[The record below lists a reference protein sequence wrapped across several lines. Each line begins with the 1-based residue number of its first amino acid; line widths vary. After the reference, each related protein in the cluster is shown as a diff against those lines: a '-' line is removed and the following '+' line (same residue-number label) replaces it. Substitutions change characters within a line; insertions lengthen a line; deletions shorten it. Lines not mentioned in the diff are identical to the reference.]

1 MPTTLLPFVEVEAR
15 RDDEVCKG
23 IAKSLA
29 SYVNTFNLTTLSRRA
44 TKRPF
49 LFVSRR
55 EDLGGFVP
63 KEIRISENENENE
76 KEKENENEIQNEN
89 KNEIQNIM
97 QAKSENHVENH
108 VENEAVPNP
117 NQPQPQMQTQN
128 QPQIQTLPESPNHPP
143 HSIPSNQQMV
153 VEEESAAPLR
163 LYRRFS
169 SRGIQRVGAACFC
182 FM

>member
-1 MPTTLLPFVEVEAR
+1 MLMPTTLLPFVEVEER

-49 LFVSRR
+49 LFVSQS
-55 EDLGGFVP
+55 EDVGGFVP

-76 KEKENENEIQNEN
+76 I
-89 KNEIQNIM
+89 
-97 QAKSENHVENH
+97 HVENH
-108 VENEAVPNP
+108 VENEAVPNR
-117 NQPQPQMQTQN
+117 NQPQTQTQT
-128 QPQIQTLPESPNHPP
+128 QTQTQIQTQLQVQNQSQAQTLAESPNHPP

-153 VEEESAAPLR
+153 AEEESAAPLR

-169 SRGIQRVGAACFC
+169 SRGIQRVGVACFC